1 VPVRFCRAAQ
11 PVGDFVLVASFVLFK
26 NTISNLTRIRQVAE
40 VLLRYGFEDV
50 VTNTPLRRLVSQKRR
65 VRWLENDERP
75 VFETTRWERIR
86 LIIEELGPTFIKL
99 AQALSNRADLLPE
112 ALIDEFEKLQSNVP
126 PFPVEEARQLI
137 EQELGRPL
145 AEVFTEF
152 DDVPIGSASIG
163 QVHRAR
169 LRSGEEVVVKVQR
182 PGVRDKVEGDL
193 RLLHELVRLTAG
205 FLRNQG
211 LSNPQDVVD
220 AFERSMTKE
229 LDYTSEARAM
239 EQMRKLYEH
248 YTTFYIPKVYRELNT
263 SKVLVIEFVNGCK
276 ITDKEQLLAW
286 HLSPETVA
294 ETGMDIY
301 LTQIFEFGFF
311 HADPHPGNVLVRPDG
326 TLVLID
332 FGMVGKLTKQ
342 QKYAFAGVFIGMAR
356 QDARSMALN
365 FRRLALSSD
374 IPDMR
379 AFEADLSL
387 LIEDFAVLD
396 VQDMSMSD
404 LADSLQGVIYRYKLQ
419 VPGAVFLILRA
430 LVILEGIGK
439 VLHPRFNTFEFVRP
453 YGAKIIREQ
462 YSAENILSEAEY
474 TGTQLLA
481 LLQTLPIDLRQ
492 IMRKVSKGELRVK
505 VELSGYTS
513 LLRKADQLVTR
524 TILALLSLGSTMFA
538 GLSLLGHYSPEM
550 PYYRGLPVITWYSL
564 GFTAFL
570 ILLLTL
576 PRRPVRGE

>member
-1 VPVRFCRAAQ
+1 M
-11 PVGDFVLVASFVLFK
+11 LFK
-26 NTISNLTRIRQVAE
+26 NTLSNLTRIRQVAE

-65 VRWLENDERP
+65 LRWLEQDERP

-126 PFPVEEARQLI
+126 PFATAEARALV
-137 EQELGRPL
+137 EAELGRPL
-145 AEVFTEF
+145 GEVFSEF

-169 LRSGEEVVVKVQR
+169 LHSGEEVVVKVQR
-182 PGVRDKVEGDL
+182 PGVRDKVESDL
-193 RLLHELVRLTAG
+193 RLLHELVRLTGG

-211 LSNPQDVVD
+211 LANPQDVID

-229 LDYTSEARAM
+229 LDYTQEARAM
-239 EQMRKLYEH
+239 EQLRKLYEP
-248 YTTFYIPKVYRELNT
+248 YTSFYIPRPYRELST
-263 SKVLVIEFVNGCK
+263 AKVLVIEFVEGCK
-276 ITDKEQLLAW
+276 ITDTAQLLAW
-286 HLSPETVA
+286 GLRPEAIA
-294 ETGMDIY
+294 ETGMDVY

-332 FGMVGKLTKQ
+332 FGMVGKLTRQ

-356 QDARSMALN
+356 QDARSMAVS

-396 VQDMSMSD
+396 VQDMRMSD
-404 LADSLQGVIYRYKLQ
+404 LADALQGIIYKYKLQ
-419 VPGAVFLILRA
+419 VPGAIFLILRA
-430 LVILEGIGK
+430 LVILEGIGR
-439 VLHPRFNTFEFVRP
+439 VLHPRFNTFEFVQP
-453 YGAKIIREQ
+453 YGAKILREQ
-462 YSAENILSEAEY
+462 YSPENILSEAEY

-481 LLQTLPIDLRQ
+481 LLQTLPADLRQ
-492 IMRKVSKGELRVK
+492 IMRKASKGELRLK
-505 VELSGYTS
+505 VELSGYTN
-513 LLRKADQLVTR
+513 LLRKADQLVSR
-524 TILALLSLGSTMFA
+524 TVLALLTLGTLLFA
-538 GLSLLGHYSPEM
+538 GLSLLGHYPPAM
-550 PYYRGLPVITWYSL
+550 PYYRGLPVVTWYAL
-564 GFTAFL
+564 GATGL
-570 ILLLTL
+570 LVLLLTL
-576 PRRPVRGE
+576 PQRARRE

>member
-1 VPVRFCRAAQ
+1 
-11 PVGDFVLVASFVLFK
+11 VLFK
-26 NTISNLTRIRQVAE
+26 NTLSNLTRIRQVAE

-65 VRWLENDERP
+65 LRWLEEDERP

-145 AEVFTEF
+145 TEIFTEF

-193 RLLHELVRLTAG
+193 RLLHELVRLTGG

-211 LSNPQDVVD
+211 LTNPQDVVD
-220 AFERSMTKE
+220 AFERSMVKE

-239 EQMRKLYEH
+239 EQLRKLYES
-248 YTTFYIPKVYRELNT
+248 YSTFYIPKVYRELST
-263 SKVLVIEFVNGCK
+263 SKVLVIEFIAGCK
-276 ITDKEQLLAW
+276 ITDKAQLLAW
-286 HLSPETVA
+286 GLSPEQVA

-396 VQDMSMSD
+396 VKDMSMSD
-404 LADSLQGVIYRYKLQ
+404 LADSLQGIIYRYKLQ

-439 VLHPRFNTFEFVRP
+439 VLHPNFNTFEFVRP

-462 YSAENILSEAEY
+462 YSPENILSEAEY

-481 LLQTLPIDLRQ
+481 LLQTMPIDLRQ
-492 IMRKVSKGELRVK
+492 IMRKISKGDLRVK
-505 VELSGYTS
+505 VELSGYVS
-513 LLRKADQLVTR
+513 LLRKADQLVSR
-524 TILALLSLGSTMFA
+524 TILALLALGSILFS

-564 GFTAFL
+564 GFSAFL
-570 ILLLTL
+570 IVLLTV
-576 PRRPVRGE
+576 PRRPMRE

>member
-1 VPVRFCRAAQ
+1 M
-11 PVGDFVLVASFVLFK
+11 LFK
-26 NTISNLTRIRQVAE
+26 NTLSNLTRIRQVAE

-65 VRWLENDERP
+65 LRWLEEDERP

-137 EQELGRPL
+137 EQELGRPI
-145 AEVFTEF
+145 ADIFTEF

-169 LRSGEEVVVKVQR
+169 LLSGEEVVVKVQR

-193 RLLHELVRLTAG
+193 RLLHELVRLTGG

-211 LSNPQDVVD
+211 LTNPQDVVD
-220 AFERSMTKE
+220 AFERSMVKE
-229 LDYTSEARAM
+229 LDYTSEARSM
-239 EQMRKLYEH
+239 EQLRKLYES
-248 YTTFYIPKVYRELNT
+248 YSTFYIPKPYRELST
-263 SKVLVIEFVNGCK
+263 DKILVIEFVNGCK
-276 ITDKEQLLAW
+276 ITDKAQLLAW
-286 HLSPETVA
+286 GLSPEQVA

-396 VQDMSMSD
+396 VKDMSMSD
-404 LADSLQGVIYRYKLQ
+404 LADSLQSIIYRYKLQ

-439 VLHPRFNTFEFVRP
+439 VLHPNFNTFDFVRP

-462 YSAENILSEAEY
+462 YSPENILSEAEY

-481 LLQTLPIDLRQ
+481 LLQTLPVDLRQ
-492 IMRKVSKGELRVK
+492 IMRKVSKGDLRVK
-505 VELSGYTS
+505 VELSGYLS
-513 LLRKADQLVTR
+513 LLRKADQLVSQ
-524 TILALLSLGSTMFA
+524 TILALLALGSILFS
-538 GLSLLGHYSPEM
+538 GLSLLGHYSSEM

-564 GFTAFL
+564 GFSAFL
-570 ILLLTL
+570 ILLLTV
-576 PRRPVRGE
+576 PRRPTRE

>member
-1 VPVRFCRAAQ
+1 M
-11 PVGDFVLVASFVLFK
+11 LFK
-26 NTISNLTRIRQVAE
+26 NTISNLARIRQVAE

-50 VTNTPLRRLVSQKRR
+50 VTTTPLRRLVSQKRR
-65 VRWLENDERP
+65 LRWLEEDERA

-99 AQALSNRADLLPE
+99 AQALSNRADLLPQ
-112 ALIDEFEKLQSNVP
+112 ALIDEFEKLQSNVL
-126 PFPVEEARQLI
+126 PFPVDEARQLV

-169 LRSGEEVVVKVQR
+169 LQSGEEVVVKIQR
-182 PGVRDKVEGDL
+182 PGARAKIEGDL

-205 FLRNQG
+205 FLRSQG
-211 LSNPQDVVD
+211 LANPQDVID

-239 EQMRKLYEH
+239 EQLRKLYEH
-248 YTTFYIPKVYRELNT
+248 YTTFYIPKPYRELST
-263 SKVLVIEFVNGCK
+263 SNVLVIEFVAGCK
-276 ITDKEQLLAW
+276 ITDKAQLLAW
-286 HLSPETVA
+286 NLSPEQVA

-379 AFEADLSL
+379 TFEADLGQ

-396 VQDMSMSD
+396 VKDMSMSD
-404 LADSLQGVIYRYKLQ
+404 LADALQGIIYRYKLQ
-419 VPGAVFLILRA
+419 VPGAIFLILRA

-439 VLHPRFNTFEFVRP
+439 VLHPSFNTFEFVRP

-462 YSAENILSEAEY
+462 YSPENILSEAEY

-481 LLQTLPIDLRQ
+481 LLQALPIDLRQ
-492 IMRKVSKGELRVK
+492 IMRKVSKGDLRVK

-513 LLRKADQLVTR
+513 LLRKADELVGR
-524 TILALLSLGSTMFA
+524 TVLALLALGSILFS
-538 GLSLLGHYSPEM
+538 GLSLLGHYPPEM
-550 PYYRGLPVITWYSL
+550 PYYRGLAMITWYSL
-564 GFTAFL
+564 GFSLFL
-570 ILLLTL
+570 VLLLTL
-576 PRRPVRGE
+576 PRRRPRE

>member
-1 VPVRFCRAAQ
+1 
-11 PVGDFVLVASFVLFK
+11 VLFK
-26 NTISNLTRIRQVAE
+26 NTLSNLTRLRQVAE

-50 VTNTPLRRLVSQKRR
+50 VTTTPLRRLVGKKRR
-65 VRWLENDERP
+65 LRWLEADERP

-99 AQALSNRADLLPE
+99 AQALSNRADLLPQ
-112 ALIDEFEKLQSNVP
+112 ALIDELEKLQSNVP
-126 PFPVEEARQLI
+126 PFATAEARQI
-137 EQELGRPL
+137 VEAELGRPL
-145 AEVFTEF
+145 EELFSEF
-152 DDVPIGSASIG
+152 DDVPLGSASIG

-169 LRSGEEVVVKVQR
+169 LPTGEEVVVKVQR
-182 PGVRDKVEGDL
+182 PGVRDKVESDL
-193 RLLHELVRLTAG
+193 RLLHELVRLTGG

-211 LSNPQDVVD
+211 LANPQDVID

-229 LDYTSEARAM
+229 LDYTQEARAI

-248 YTTFYIPKVYRELNT
+248 YTSFYIPEPYRELST
-263 SKVLVIEFVNGCK
+263 PRVLVLEYVSGCK

-286 HLSPETVA
+286 GLSPESIA
-294 ETGMDIY
+294 ETGMDVY

-379 AFEADLSL
+379 AFEADLGV
-387 LIEDFAVLD
+387 LIEDYAVLD
-396 VQDMSMSD
+396 VQTMSMRD
-404 LADSLQGVIYRYKLQ
+404 LADSLQGIIYRYKLQ

-453 YGAKIIREQ
+453 YGARIIKEQ
-462 YSAENILSEAEY
+462 YSTENILSEAEY

-481 LLQTLPIDLRQ
+481 LLQTLPVDLRQ
-492 IMRKVSKGELRVK
+492 IMRKASKGELRVK
-505 VELSGYTS
+505 VDLGGYTS
-513 LLRKADQLVTR
+513 LLRKADQLVSR
-524 TILALLSLGSTMFA
+524 TVLALLTLGTLLFA
-538 GLSLLGHYSPEM
+538 GLSLLGHYPPAM
-550 PYYRGLPVITWYSL
+550 PYYRGLPVITWYAL
-564 GFTAFL
+564 GATAL
-570 ILLLTL
+570 LVLLLTL
-576 PRRPVRGE
+576 PQRTRRE

>member
-1 VPVRFCRAAQ
+1 
-11 PVGDFVLVASFVLFK
+11 VLFK
-26 NTISNLTRIRQVAE
+26 NTLSNLTRIRQVAE

-65 VRWLENDERP
+65 LRWLEEDERP

-169 LRSGEEVVVKVQR
+169 LLSGEEVVVKVQR

-193 RLLHELVRLTAG
+193 RLLHELVRLTGG

-211 LSNPQDVVD
+211 LANPQDVVD

-229 LDYTSEARAM
+229 LDYNSEAQAM
-239 EQMRKLYEH
+239 EQLRKLYAS
-248 YTTFYIPKVYRELNT
+248 YSTFYIPKPYRELST
-263 SKVLVIEFVNGCK
+263 SKILVIEFVNGCK
-276 ITDKEQLLAW
+276 ITDKTQLLAW
-286 HLSPETVA
+286 GLSPEQVA

-326 TLVLID
+326 KLVLID

-396 VQDMSMSD
+396 VKDMSMSD
-404 LADSLQGVIYRYKLQ
+404 LADSLQGIIYRYKLQ

-439 VLHPRFNTFEFVRP
+439 VLHPNFNTFEFVRP

-462 YSAENILSEAEY
+462 YSPENILSEAEY

-492 IMRKVSKGELRVK
+492 IMRKISKGDLRVK

-513 LLRKADQLVTR
+513 FLRKVDQLVGQ
-524 TILALLSLGSTMFA
+524 TILALLALGSIVFS
-538 GLSLLGHYSPEM
+538 GLSLLGHYAPEM

-564 GFTAFL
+564 GFSAFL
-570 ILLLTL
+570 ILLLTV
-576 PRRPVRGE
+576 PRRPTRE

>member
-1 VPVRFCRAAQ
+1 
-11 PVGDFVLVASFVLFK
+11 VLFK
-26 NTISNLTRIRQVAE
+26 NTISSLARLRQVAE

-50 VTNTPLRRLVSQKRR
+50 VTTTPLRRLVGQKRR
-65 VRWLENDERP
+65 LRWLKDDERP

-112 ALIDEFEKLQSNVP
+112 ALIDELEKLQSNVP
-126 PFPVEEARQLI
+126 PFATEEARQI
-137 EQELGRPL
+137 VETELGRSV
-145 AEVFTEF
+145 AELFSEF
-152 DDVPIGSASIG
+152 DDVPLGSASIG

-169 LRSGEEVVVKVQR
+169 LHTGEEVVVKVQR
-182 PGVRDKVEGDL
+182 PGVRDKIESDL
-193 RLLHELVRLTAG
+193 RLLHELVRLTGG

-211 LSNPQDVVD
+211 LANPQDVID

-229 LDYTSEARAM
+229 LDYTQEARAM
-239 EQMRKLYEH
+239 EQLRKLYEQ
-248 YTTFYIPKVYRELNT
+248 YTSFYIPRPYRELST
-263 SKVLVIEFVNGCK
+263 AKVLVIEFVEGCK
-276 ITDKEQLLAW
+276 ITDKAQLLAW
-286 HLSPETVA
+286 GLRPETIA
-294 ETGMDIY
+294 ETGMDVY

-379 AFEADLSL
+379 AFEADLSV

-396 VQDMSMSD
+396 VQDMRMSD
-404 LADSLQGVIYRYKLQ
+404 LADSLQGIIYKYKLQ
-419 VPGAVFLILRA
+419 VPGAIFLILRA

-439 VLHPRFNTFEFVRP
+439 VLHPHFNTFEFVRP
-453 YGAKIIREQ
+453 YGAKILREQ
-462 YSAENILSEAEY
+462 YSTENILSEAEY

-481 LLQTLPIDLRQ
+481 LLQTLPADLRQ
-492 IMRKVSKGELRVK
+492 IMRKASKGELRVK
-505 VELSGYTS
+505 VDLGGYTS
-513 LLRKADQLVTR
+513 LLRKADQLVSR
-524 TILALLSLGSTMFA
+524 TVLALLTLGTLLFA
-538 GLSLLGHYSPEM
+538 GLSLLGHYPPAM
-550 PYYRGLPVITWYSL
+550 PYYRGLPVITWYAL
-564 GFTAFL
+564 GATAL
-570 ILLLTL
+570 LVLLLTL
-576 PRRPVRGE
+576 PQRTRREKE